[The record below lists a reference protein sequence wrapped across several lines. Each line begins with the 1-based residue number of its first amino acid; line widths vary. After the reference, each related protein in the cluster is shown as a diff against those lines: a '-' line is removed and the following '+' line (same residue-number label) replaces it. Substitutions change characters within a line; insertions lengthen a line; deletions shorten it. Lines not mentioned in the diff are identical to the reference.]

1 MFRCQILINGISYE
15 ATDDLKNWDDFGISQ
30 KRPNHDGVIRSFS
43 TQFEFVKRSYNL
55 LKEEF
60 EQHYLSAK
68 AAIVFYLRNNSW
80 NWDEV
85 FRCALDFSTYSDNG
99 YVISINAIDN
109 TLAAIIK
116 AKKSIQYEY
125 PVADLETS
133 NLNYDRLV
141 KKNNAKWIITG
152 DNIEIDDINYVEN
165 TFYASGSPTG
175 AQTTY
180 TIPIYITGNPEIDIK
195 DIIEIY
201 DVDKKVVSAYDYS
214 DRYFIKNISEE
225 NVSVNIKLNFELDV
239 EFAGEGTP
247 NIRLESYPHDGKV
260 LFYQALVNG
269 KNTIEL
275 DKDFIIQPGMI
286 FFFGVMTTTNYV
298 KITQTLPHASNEFVE
313 ISFLGRGEPVNID
326 VISPSTILSKLL
338 ASMTENT
345 IEHSSSIDYILSSE
359 GTSIKFNR
367 LLERT
372 YIMAAESARGLPKA
386 KIYTSYKK
394 FCEWMETEFGYVPVI
409 NENTVTFMHR
419 DKLFSSTVV
428 KDLGTEIND
437 YEFSV
442 NDSLIYSSV
451 KVGYDKQDYDSI
463 NGRDEFRFTNEF
475 STGLRLTDNTLS
487 LISPY
492 RADAYG
498 IEFLVQKRGEDT
510 TDNDSDNDVFFV
522 ECINNLSTGIL
533 DLNRPYSEGQLS
545 GLLSPDTMFNLNY
558 SPRFMLEANKKYIG
572 ACTNLLKFASSD
584 GNSDVSIDGVK
595 ETDDFSIP
603 ERLFTVSEVEVETSD
618 IIPPDDLLGLVS
630 LNNRGRTVT
639 GYIKQIK
646 SYIGKAKSS
655 SYTLIVKDINISG
668 AQEDKSITVTPQ
680 KLAFEEYE
688 SKKANVITDPHEI
701 SWTTTIKDK

>member
-30 KRPNHDGVIRSFS
+30 KRPNYDGVIRSFS

-133 NLNYDRLV
+133 ILNYDRLV

-152 DNIEIDDINYVEN
+152 DNIEIEDINYVEN

-195 DIIEIY
+195 DIIEVY

-247 NIRLESYPHDGKV
+247 NIRLESYPHDGEV

-313 ISFLGRGEPVNID
+313 ISFLGRGEPVDID
-326 VISPSTILSKLL
+326 VISPNTILSKLL
-338 ASMTENT
+338 DSMTENT
-345 IEHSSSIDYILSSE
+345 VDHEGVIDVVLPSSGGITPIE
-359 GTSIKFNR
+359 FNR

-394 FCEWMETEFGYVPVI
+394 FCEWMEAEFGYVPVI

-475 STGLRLTDNTLS
+475 STGLKLTDNTLS

-522 ECINNLSTGIL
+522 ECDDSVPVDQPLPL
-533 DLNRPYSEGQLS
+533 YRPYTEDQLS

-572 ACTNLLKFASSD
+572 ACTDLLKFASSD

-618 IIPPDDLLGLVS
+618 IISPDDLLGLVS
-630 LNNRGRTVT
+630 LNNKGRTVT

-655 SYTLIVKDINISG
+655 SYTLIVKDI
-668 AQEDKSITVTPQ
+668 
-680 KLAFEEYE
+680 
-688 SKKANVITDPHEI
+688 KK
-701 SWTTTIKDK
+701 